1 MTRIAI
7 IPARGGSTRVPLKN
21 IREFCGVPMLTR
33 TISTLK
39 ESQCFDRIV
48 VSTDHPEISRIAVNC
63 GAEAP
68 FVRTDELSN
77 NLTPT
82 VEVIA
87 NSVEILNLDDADDIC
102 CVYATNP
109 FLRTDALQLG
119 ASIMGSERR
128 FNYVTTV
135 TTFPFPIQRAMLV
148 SDSGLMEMAEPK
160 FMMTH
165 SQDLS
170 ERFHECAQFW
180 WAKGATW
187 KERRGMQ
194 TDVIGIK
201 LPRWMVQDIDTP
213 EDWETAELKFQLI
226 SKNSKYSTFRVNES
240 SIVTQHLD

>member
-21 IREFCGVPMLTR
+21 IRKFHGVPMLSR
-33 TISTLK
+33 TISTLQ
-39 ESQCFDRIV
+39 ESLCFDRIV
-48 VSTDHPEISRIAVNC
+48 VSTDHPDISRIAIEC

-68 FVRTDELSN
+68 FVRTDELSK

-87 NSVEILNLDDADDIC
+87 NSVEILNLNDSDDIC

-119 ASIMGSERR
+119 ASIMGSERS

-148 SDSGLMEMAEPK
+148 NESGLMEMAEPE

-165 SQDLS
+165 SQDLL

-180 WAKGATW
+180 WAKGVTW
-187 KERRGMQ
+187 KARKGMQ
-194 TDVIGIK
+194 TGVIGIK
-201 LPRWMVQDIDTP
+201 LPRWMVQDIDTL
-213 EDWETAELKFQLI
+213 EDWETAELKFELI
-226 SKNSKYSTFRVNES
+226 SKNSQYSTFQVTDKSIITQYS
-240 SIVTQHLD
+240 S